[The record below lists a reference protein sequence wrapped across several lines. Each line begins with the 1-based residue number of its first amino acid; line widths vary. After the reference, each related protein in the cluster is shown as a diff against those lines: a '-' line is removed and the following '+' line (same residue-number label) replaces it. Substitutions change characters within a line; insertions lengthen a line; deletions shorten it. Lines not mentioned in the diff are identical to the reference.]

1 MCEGGWGSEAAAAG
15 RLVGTLLVAGR
26 GLVGDRTRALDL
38 TVGPHTLCP
47 WERPWSYLDCPRSHS
62 SDSKQG
68 K

>member
-15 RLVGTLLVAGR
+15 RLVGMLLAAGC
-26 GLVGDRTRALDL
+26 GLVRDRTRALDL